1 MLLAGDLGAT
11 NTRLGLFQRQ
21 EPRPVEVFSR
31 DFSTKGYPSVAPMI
45 LELLAETTTRVDDIE
60 AACIGAAGPVIRQ
73 RVHPTNISWY
83 LDAQE
88 VIAATGLRRLHLLND
103 VEVMAHSVSALLP
116 SELHVLQ
123 QGTRNPEGNAVL
135 LTAGTGLGTGMLINI
150 DGKMHPSPSEG
161 GHADFAART
170 GREVALLNWLT
181 RLHGRAHVE
190 HIVSG
195 PGLVNLLRFVD
206 ESSGGGSKVLADAA
220 NAASLPARITQ
231 AALDKS
237 DAACVEALDLF
248 LTVYGAASGNLA
260 MTCMATGGVYLGGGI
275 PPRILPAFDGGQ
287 FMAAFLGKSPMD
299 DLMHAIPV
307 SIILNDQAGLLG
319 AAVFANNM

>member
-1 MLLAGDLGAT
+1 MLLAGDLGGT

-21 EPRPVEVFSR
+21 DPRPVEVFSR
-31 DFSTKGYPSVAPMI
+31 DFPTKGYPSVAPMI
-45 LELLAETTTRVDDIE
+45 VELLAETRTKVEDIE

-73 RVHPTNISWY
+73 RVHPTNVAWQ

-88 VIAATGLRRLHLLND
+88 TIAATGLRRLHLLND
-103 VEVMAHSVSALLP
+103 VEVMAWSVSALMP

-123 QGTRNPEGNAVL
+123 PGTRNPDGNAVL

-150 DGKMHPSPSEG
+150 GGKMHPSPSEG

-170 GREVALLNWLT
+170 PREVHLLDTLT
-181 RLHGRAHVE
+181 RLHGRAHIE

-195 PGLVNLLRFVD
+195 PGLVNVLRFTAAQM
-206 ESSGGGSKVLADAA
+206 GGSTVLDDTT
-220 NAASLPARITQ
+220 NSVPLPARITQ
-231 AALDKS
+231 AALDQS
-237 DAACVEALDLF
+237 DPACIEALDLF

-275 PPRILPAFDGGQ
+275 PPRILPAFDSGT
-287 FMAAFLGKSPMD
+287 FMSAFLAKSPME
-299 DLMHAIPV
+299 DLMRSIPV

-319 AAVFANNM
+319 AAVFASCM

>member
-11 NTRLGLFQRQ
+11 NTRLGLFKRQ
-21 EPRPVEVFSR
+21 NPRPVEVFSR
-31 DFSTKGYPSVAPMI
+31 DFPTQGYPGVAPMI
-45 LELLAETTTRVDDIE
+45 LELLTETKTRVEDIE

-88 VIAATGLRRLHLLND
+88 VIAATGLKRLHLLND
-103 VEVMAHSVSALLP
+103 VEVMGHSISALLP

-123 QGTRNPEGNAVL
+123 SGTKNPDGNAVL

-150 DGKMHPSPSEG
+150 DGRMHPSPSEG
-161 GHADFAART
+161 GHADFAPRT
-170 GREVALLNWLT
+170 TREIALLHALQ
-181 RLHGRAHVE
+181 RRHGRAHIE

-195 PGLVNLLRFVD
+195 PGLVNLLRFTG
-206 ESSGGGSKVLADAA
+206 EQLGGSTVLKAHGDGVK
-220 NAASLPARITQ
+220 PAHVTE

-237 DAACVEALDLF
+237 DPACVEALDLF

-275 PPRILPAFDGGQ
+275 PPRILPAFDSGS
-287 FMAAFLGKSPMD
+287 FMTAFLAKEPMN
-299 DLMHAIPV
+299 DLMRSIPV

-319 AAVFANNM
+319 AAVFASCM

>member
-11 NTRLGLFQRQ
+11 NTRLGLFKRQ
-21 EPRPVEVFSR
+21 DPRPEEVFSR
-31 DFSTKGYPSVAPMI
+31 DFPTKGYPGVAPMI
-45 LELLAETTTRVDDIE
+45 LELLAETNTKVEDIE

-83 LDAQE
+83 LDAQQ
-88 VIAATGLRRLHLLND
+88 VMDATGLRRLHLLND
-103 VEVMAHSVSALLP
+103 VEVMGHSVAALQP
-116 SELHVLQ
+116 HELRMLQ
-123 QGTRNPEGNAVL
+123 QGTKNPDGNAVL

-150 DGKMHPSPSEG
+150 NGKLHPSPSEG

-170 GREVALLNWLT
+170 PREIELLQELT
-181 RLHGRAHVE
+181 RQFGRAHIE
-190 HIVSG
+190 LIVSG
-195 PGLVNLLRFVD
+195 PGLVNVARFTSKNRAKVFMEAQS
-206 ESSGGGSKVLADAA
+206 ESE
-220 NAASLPARITQ
+220 LPSRITR

-237 DAACVEALDLF
+237 DPTCVEALDLF

-275 PPRILPAFDGGQ
+275 PPKILPAFENGL
-287 FMAAFLGKSPMD
+287 FMTAFNAKWPME
-299 DLMHAIPV
+299 DLMRSIPV

-319 AAVFANNM
+319 AAVFASEM

>member
-11 NTRLGLFQRQ
+11 NTRLGLFRRQ
-21 EPRPVEVFSR
+21 VPRPEEVFSR
-31 DFSTKGYPSVAPMI
+31 DFPTKGYPGVSPMI
-45 LELLAETTTRVDDIE
+45 QELLKETQTRVEDIE

-88 VIAATGLRRLHLLND
+88 VTSTTGLKRLHLLND
-103 VEVMAHSVSALLP
+103 VEVMGHSVTALLP
-116 SELHVLQ
+116 NELHVLQ
-123 QGTRNPEGNAVL
+123 AGTKNPEGNAVL

-161 GHADFAART
+161 GHADFAPRT
-170 GREVALLNWLT
+170 AQEIALLHSLQKAF
-181 RLHGRAHVE
+181 GRAHIE

-195 PGLVNLLRFVD
+195 PGLVNVLRFTAKVM
-206 ESSGGGSKVLADAA
+206 GGSSVLADPT
-220 NAASLPARITQ
+220 PAKVTQ

-237 DAACVEALDLF
+237 DPACVEALDLF

-275 PPRILPAFDGGQ
+275 PPRILPAFASGS
-287 FMAAFLGKSPMD
+287 FMTAFLAKEPMG
-299 DLMHAIPV
+299 DLMRSIPV

-319 AAVFANNM
+319 AAVFAAGM